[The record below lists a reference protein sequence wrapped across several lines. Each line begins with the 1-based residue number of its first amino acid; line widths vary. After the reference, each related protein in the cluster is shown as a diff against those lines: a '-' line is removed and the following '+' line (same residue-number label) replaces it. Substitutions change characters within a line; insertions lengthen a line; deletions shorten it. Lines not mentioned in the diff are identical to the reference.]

1 MNRQNRR
8 TAARW
13 GIRVVTVAAGGW
25 FLYSFFKAEAAIQSG
40 ILALIG
46 VAASAI
52 MAHWSAKKRE
62 IEARHFAEKREGY
75 NSFIDIMFDVVDGDK
90 TRQETTIGKATGDK
104 NSGVQKDAPDLGRRA
119 RNQDVERGRN
129 LVWRIPIEIR
139 QKVLLMWDSLLRE
152 MRKDLGKDDSELD
165 DGDLVSLIL
174 LAEEKHKVKD

>member
-1 MNRQNRR
+1 MNRQNSR
-8 TAARW
+8 TAVRW
-13 GIRVVTVAAGGW
+13 GIRVVTVAAAGGW
-25 FLYSFFKAEAAIQSG
+25 FLYSFFKTEAAIQAG

-75 NSFIDIMFDVVDGDK
+75 NNFMDIMFAVMTAKKVGKTPPSEKQLTTGLLKYKKMLLMWGDAHVIK
-90 TRQETTIGKATGDK
+90 MWDEVESSLANTDQD
-104 NSGVQKDAPDLGRRA
+104 PRR
-119 RNQDVERGRN
+119 
-129 LVWRIPIEIR
+129 
-139 QKVLLMWDSLLRE
+139 VLLMWDSLLRE